1 MGYRFDEVDVDS
13 MTDDELTPVL
23 KRVNEAQSERAPRAV
38 DLTVEELRTFNSFPG
53 IIKRQ
58 FLVFVSDMFVG
69 HCEGRYAA
77 DGTNPDTL
85 RCQIQVWPEF
95 RRQGAG
101 TAMLDH
107 ITGIAR
113 NLERGKLLTVIFDTV
128 PAGAAFAQAVGGIER
143 RQTHENILRIADLDR
158 DLLQEWVDAGPE
170 RAPGYTVR
178 VTEGDWPDDLF
189 KDIAY
194 LFHVLERDMPM
205 SEGQEPRIWDA
216 DVVRDLQ
223 DHFSKDVD
231 AIWAMAFDDRT
242 GKAVGMSEL
251 IRRRKDP
258 TTWEVTT
265 TMVDPDHRGKSIGKW
280 LKGAVNLQAL
290 ESWPG
295 GVYQETGNAFTNEP
309 MLAINH
315 AMGFEHEFT
324 ITDVEIPVDNALAYL
339 ASRS

>member
-23 KRVNEAQSERAPRAV
+23 ERVNEAQRERLARSNDINV
-38 DLTVEELRTFNSFPG
+38 DELRMFNSFPG
-53 IIKRQ
+53 VVKRQ
-58 FLVFVSDMFVG
+58 FFVYDSDVFIG
-69 HCEGRYAA
+69 HCEGRYSD

-95 RRQGAG
+95 RRRGAG
-101 TAMLDH
+101 TAMLDQ
-107 ITGIAR
+107 ITGLAR
-113 NLERGKLLTVIFDTV
+113 DLGREKLLTVTFDTV
-128 PAGAAFAQAVGGIER
+128 PSGAAFARAVGGIER
-143 RQTHENILRIADLDR
+143 RQTHENVLRIADLDR
-158 DLLQEWVDAGPE
+158 DLMQEWVDAGPK

-189 KDIAY
+189 EDIAY
-194 LFHVLERDMPM
+194 LFHVLERDMPV
-205 SEGQEPRIWDA
+205 SEGQEPRIWTVDL
-216 DVVRDLQ
+216 VRELQ
-223 DHFSKDVD
+223 DQFKDGFDV
-231 AIWAMAFDDRT
+231 IWSMAFDDRT

-251 IRRRKDP
+251 IRRRADP

-315 AMGFEHEFT
+315 AMGFEHELT
-324 ITDVEIPVDNALAYL
+324 ITDVEIPVESALAYL